1 MNVIVR
7 VITGV
12 IQDRDNDSYDNV
24 TIVYMILAAG
34 SVLVSAVL
42 IILSWKSVDLEHLQW
57 THKKRIAR
65 GEFINEHERAFYEE
79 NSARNKLVSMAC
91 FTSLVALVLGS

>member
-1 MNVIVR
+1 MNVVVR

-42 IILSWKSVDLEHLQW
+42 IILLWKSVDLGL
-57 THKKRIAR
+57 
-65 GEFINEHERAFYEE
+65 
-79 NSARNKLVSMAC
+79 L
-91 FTSLVALVLGS
+91 